1 MLVKYFGGS
10 CHRDH
15 CFHGTRSVPSWS
27 SPSYKTDFV
36 RGVGVEKGAACFTG
50 VEGLSPV
57 LTLSQNLWLAV
68 EALTPLWTRWQQGA
82 PRGRV
87 TGTRP
92 SVVEGILGQSSP
104 CPVVLFTGLALP
116 SSPARPLTMPLQ
128 SSPPGTGEARRLEGF
143 LAWRP

>member
-1 MLVKYFGGS
+1 MAAAIVIIAFMEHAL
-10 CHRDH
+10 CHHDPH
-15 CFHGTRSVPSWS
+15 PHTKQTS
-27 SPSYKTDFV
+27 SEVSGLKKELP
-36 RGVGVEKGAACFTG
+36 CFTG

-116 SSPARPLTMPLQ
+116 SSPARPLTMPLP